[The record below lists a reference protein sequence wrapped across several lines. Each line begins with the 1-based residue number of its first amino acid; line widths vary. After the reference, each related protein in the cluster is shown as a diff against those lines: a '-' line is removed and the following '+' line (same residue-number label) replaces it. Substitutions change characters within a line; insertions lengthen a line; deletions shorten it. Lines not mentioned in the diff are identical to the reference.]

1 MRKGLKIKYRRRRER
16 KEVEKD
22 TDNCRIVFFSFGW
35 FHGFWILCADVSE
48 HSVPSAQA
56 VYTAYKSYKDYT
68 RASQPRLFKKWSYC
82 FMTPDKHKLFF
93 SFKKTSESELVTS
106 LLAARA
112 VDISRQSEQVCVW
125 ASFHTISQSVPNS
138 LSHLI
143 TIDWLIAGCYFRRQ
157 ATLSF
162 TECVLQY
169 VAWILVINP

>member
-82 FMTPDKHKLFF
+82 FMIPDKHKLFF
-93 SFKKTSESELVTS
+93 SFKKKNKWVWTRDKFAGSTCCRHLSTEWTS
-106 LLAARA
+106 
-112 VDISRQSEQVCVW
+112 VCVGQL
-125 ASFHTISQSVPNS
+125 SYYITVCTKQSVA
-138 LSHLI
+138 SHY
-143 TIDWLIAGCYFRRQ
+143 DWLIDRR
-157 ATLSF
+157 L
-162 TECVLQY
+162 L
-169 VAWILVINP
+169 L